1 MKPDVRR
8 DLWRLS
14 IVVLSGV
21 LCYGAAWLSTS
32 EALLVGNPAQLWL
45 PTGIAL
51 GLTTIVGGWAAI
63 GAGLAAFAFLSLR
76 HAPPAVAVTI
86 GTIDALEAY
95 IGAFLLVR
103 VLRVRTSLDRV
114 RDVIALIIVATLIT
128 FITATTAIT
137 TLITIGHVGA
147 AKAMGHWPHWWWSHL
162 SSDLILTPVILTW
175 LTRTRRPSRLPR
187 AELFALL
194 GTTVVL
200 GAIVLDSNLVDGVV
214 LRPRPHFLFPL
225 LIWTGLRGDTRV
237 AALVNLILS
246 VMSLMAWVMQVSPFY
261 SMSDLQSFV
270 GISSV
275 TTLVLSAMRAERGR
289 AIERKTAIQEAAL
302 DAIVTVDPRGAIAE
316 FNPAAVALFE
326 VPASEA
332 IGRHVAELLV
342 PKSRRS
348 EIRTLLAW
356 YSREAPAW
364 VNKRV
369 RYSLVRASGDE
380 FPAEIALT
388 RIQLEGET
396 WFTGFVRD
404 ISSERAAE
412 EARRESRELLEHK
425 VAERTL
431 ELIRAN
437 EQLKRR
443 DELLHQ
449 AQALAHLGSFDYD
462 VVAGKLE
469 WSEELVRILGRDP
482 ATFPPSYEA
491 ALECVHPDER
501 DRVKAAL
508 DLAVASLQPFMF
520 QVRVVRPDG
529 SIVVVMSQGRVHTDD
544 RGNLVR
550 VSGYCQDITEREKAE
565 ETRHRLV
572 HLVESSAD
580 AIFALSLDG
589 KIESWNAAAR
599 RIFGYA
605 PEEVVGRTASSIL
618 MPEQQAPDLER
629 LLTALRD
636 GQNAVHYEL
645 RYRRK
650 DGSVF
655 DAAVAMSVIVDHA
668 GRVVGLSKV
677 LRDISDQKIAEQRML
692 ASLREKEVLLRE
704 IHHRVKN
711 NLQVISSLLNLQMER
726 VANPAARQALTESQS
741 RIRSMALVHS
751 LLYRA
756 KDLAQLDFIEYLRTV
771 VESLVTTYGAEPS
784 AIETTVT
791 GAQVQL
797 DIDRAIA
804 CGLIVTELVSNA
816 LRHAFPHHRHGH
828 IHVEVVTTADQVV
841 LEVRDDGVGLPREA
855 QRGAVPSFGL
865 QIARTLT
872 QQLDGTIELVVDRG
886 TTAHVAFPLT
896 SRGDA

>member
-1 MKPDVRR
+1 MTPGARR
-8 DLWRLS
+8 GAWLLA
-14 IVVLSGV
+14 IVVLTGV

-32 EALLVGNPAQLWL
+32 QALLVGNPAQLWL

-51 GLTTIVGGWAAI
+51 GLATIAGAGAAV
-63 GAGLAAFAFLSLR
+63 GAGLAAVCFLLIR
-76 HAPPAVAVTI
+76 HAPLDVAVTI
-86 GTIDALEAY
+86 GTIDALEAG
-95 IGAFLLVR
+95 IGAMVLVR
-103 VLRVRTSLDRV
+103 VLRVRRSLDRV
-114 RDVIALIIVATLIT
+114 RDVLALLVVATMIT
-128 FITATTAIT
+128 LAAATAAIT
-137 TLITIGHVGA
+137 TLITIGHIATV
-147 AKAMGHWPHWWWSHL
+147 KAMGHWPHWWWSHL
-162 SSDLILTPVILTW
+162 SADLILTPVILTAFAH
-175 LTRTRRPSRLPR
+175 TRRAHDLGRV
-187 AELFALL
+187 ELVALF
-194 GTTVVL
+194 TTTIVL
-200 GAIVLDSNLVDGVV
+200 GAIVLDARLVDGVV

-237 AALVNLILS
+237 AALVNLLLAS
-246 VMSLMAWVMQVSPFY
+246 MALTAWAVQVSPFY
-261 SMSDLQSFV
+261 SLSDLQSFV

-289 AIERKTAIQEAAL
+289 AIERKSRIQEAAL
-302 DAIVTVDPRGAIAE
+302 DAIVTLDPRGAIYE

-326 VPASEA
+326 IPASAA

-342 PKSRRS
+342 PKQHRD

-356 YSREAPAW
+356 YSRETPEW

-369 RYSLVRASGDE
+369 RYSLLRANGEE

-404 ISSERAAE
+404 MSAERAAE

-469 WSEELVRILGRDP
+469 WSDELVRIFGRDP

-501 DRVKAAL
+501 DRVRAAI
-508 DLAVASLQPFMF
+508 DLAIASLQPFMF
-520 QVRVVRPDG
+520 EVRVVHPDG
-529 SIVVVMSQGRVHTDD
+529 SIAVVMSQGRTYTDD
-544 RGNLVR
+544 TGKLVR
-550 VSGYCQDITEREKAE
+550 VAGYCQDLTEREQAE
-565 ETRHRLV
+565 ETRHRLA

-580 AIFALSLDG
+580 AIFAMSLEG
-589 KIESWNAAAR
+589 TIESWNAAAR
-599 RIFGYA
+599 KIFGYS
-605 PEEVVGRTASSIL
+605 PEEVVGRSSGML
-618 MPEQQAPDLER
+618 VPEQGGSELQG
-629 LLTALRD
+629 LLNTLRD
-636 GQNAVHYEL
+636 GANAVHHQL
-645 RYRRK
+645 KYRRK
-650 DGSVF
+650 DGTLF
-655 DAAVAMSVIVDHA
+655 DAAVAMSAIVDNA
-668 GRVVGLSKV
+668 GRIVGLSKV
-677 LRDISDQKIAEQRML
+677 VRDISDQKLAEQRML
-692 ASLREKEVLLRE
+692 QSLREKEVLLRE

-756 KDLAQLDFIEYLRTV
+756 KDLAHIDFLEYLRTV
-771 VESLVTTYGAEPS
+771 VQSLVMTYGAEPS
-784 AIETTVT
+784 TIEATVS
-791 GAQVQL
+791 GAPVQL
-797 DIDRAIA
+797 DIDRAIS
-804 CGLIVTELVSNA
+804 CGLIVTELVTNA
-816 LRHAFPHHRHGH
+816 LRHAFPHHRHGR
-828 IHVEVVTTADQVV
+828 IDVEVVSDADQVK
-841 LEVRDDGVGLPREA
+841 LAVRDDGIGLPREA
-855 QRGAVPSFGL
+855 QHGTVPSFGL

-886 TTAHVAFPLT
+886 TAAYVTFPISPRT
-896 SRGDA
+896 DA

>member
-14 IVVLSGV
+14 ILVLAGV

-51 GLTTIVGGWAAI
+51 GMATICGSWAAV
-63 GAGLAAFAFLSLR
+63 GAGIAAMAFLFLR
-76 HAPPAVAVTI
+76 HAPPGVAITI
-86 GTIDALEAY
+86 GTIDALEAA
-95 IGAFLLVR
+95 IGAIVLTR

-114 RDVIALIIVATLIT
+114 RDVIALLVVATLIT
-128 FITATTAIT
+128 LVAATAAIA
-137 TLITIGHVGA
+137 TLITIGHIATV
-147 AKAMGHWPHWWWSHL
+147 KAMGHWPHWWWSHL
-162 SSDLILTPVILTW
+162 SADLILTPVILTSF
-175 LTRTRRPSRLPR
+175 TRARHGSPMGR
-187 AELFALL
+187 AELVALL
-194 GTTVVL
+194 GTTLVL
-200 GAIVLDSNLVDGVV
+200 GAVVLDSTLVDGIV

-237 AALVNLILS
+237 AALVNLALA
-246 VMSLMAWVMQVSPFY
+246 VMALAAWAMQVSPFY
-261 SMSDLQSFV
+261 SLSDLQSFV

-289 AIERKTAIQEAAL
+289 AVQRKSAITEAAL
-302 DAIVTVDPRGAIAE
+302 DAIVTVNPRGAIAE

-342 PKSRRS
+342 PKSRRP
-348 EIRTLLAW
+348 EIRTLLSW
-356 YSREAPAW
+356 YSRETPDW

-369 RYSLVRASGDE
+369 RYSLLRASGEE

-404 ISSERAAE
+404 ISAERAAE
-412 EARRESRELLEHK
+412 DARRESRELLEHK

-462 VVAGKLE
+462 MTTGKLE

-482 ATFPPSYEA
+482 ATFPTSYGA

-501 DRVKAAL
+501 DRVRAAI
-508 DLAVASLQPFMF
+508 DLAIASLQPFMF
-520 QVRVVRPDG
+520 EVRVVRPDG
-529 SIVVVMSQGRVHTDD
+529 SIVVVLSQGRVHTDD
-544 RGNLVR
+544 NGNVQR
-550 VSGYCQDITEREKAE
+550 IAGYCQDITEREQAE
-565 ETRHRLV
+565 EIRHRLV

-580 AIFALSLDG
+580 AIFALSLEG

-599 RIFGYA
+599 KIFGYT
-605 PEEVVGRTASSIL
+605 PEEVIGKPAHMLV
-618 MPEQQAPDLER
+618 PEQHGQDLQR
-629 LLTALRD
+629 LLSLLG
-636 GQNAVHYEL
+636 GQETAVHYEL
-645 RYRRK
+645 RHRRK
-650 DGSVF
+650 DGSLF

-668 GRVVGLSKV
+668 GRIVGISKV
-677 LRDISDQKIAEQRML
+677 LRDITDQKLAAQRML
-692 ASLREKEVLLRE
+692 QSLREKEVLLRE

-726 VANPAARQALTESQS
+726 VANPAAREALTESQS

-756 KDLAQLDFIEYLRTV
+756 KDIAHIDFIEYLRTV
-771 VESLVTTYGAEPS
+771 VESLVSTYGADPA
-784 AIETTVT
+784 AIATSVT

-804 CGLIVTELVSNA
+804 CGLVVTELVSNA

-828 IHVEVVTTADQVV
+828 INVSVATEADVVR
-841 LEVRDDGVGLPREA
+841 LEVRDDGVGLPRDA

-886 TTAHVAFPLT
+886 TAAHVTFPLT
-896 SRGDA
+896 PRGDGA

>member
-1 MKPDVRR
+1 MTPDVRR
-8 DLWRLS
+8 GFWLLS
-14 IVVLSGV
+14 IVLLSGL

-32 EALLVGNPAQLWL
+32 QALLVGNPAQLWL

-51 GLTTIVGGWAAI
+51 GLTAIAGPAAAV
-63 GAGLAAFAFLSLR
+63 GAGLAAVCFLVVR
-76 HAPPAVAVTI
+76 HAPVVVALTI
-86 GTIDALEAY
+86 GTIDALEAG
-95 IGAFLLVR
+95 IGAVLLVR
-103 VLRVRTSLDRV
+103 VLRVRRSLDRV
-114 RDVIALIIVATLIT
+114 RDVLGLLVVATLIT
-128 FITATTAIT
+128 LAAATAAIT
-137 TLITIGHVGA
+137 TLITLGHIAMV
-147 AKAMGHWPHWWWSHL
+147 KAMGHWPHWWWSHL
-162 SSDLILTPVILTW
+162 SSELILTPVILTSFA
-175 LTRTRRPSRLPR
+175 RTRRALPLGRL
-187 AELFALL
+187 ELVALF
-194 GTTVVL
+194 GTTIVL
-200 GAIVLDSNLVDGVV
+200 GAIVLDAQLVDGVV

-225 LIWTGLRGDTRV
+225 LIWTGLRGDTRI
-237 AALVNLILS
+237 AALVNLLLAI
-246 VMSLMAWVMQVSPFY
+246 MAIVAWAMEVSPFY
-261 SMSDLQSFV
+261 SLSDLQSFV

-275 TTLVLSAMRAERGR
+275 TTLVLSAMRAERAR
-289 AIERKTAIQEAAL
+289 AVERKTRIQEAAL
-302 DAIVTVDPRGAIAE
+302 DAIVTIDPRGAIFE

-326 VPASEA
+326 IPATEA
-332 IGRHVAELLV
+332 IGHHVAELLV
-342 PKSRRS
+342 PKRHRE

-356 YSREAPAW
+356 YSRDTPDW

-369 RYSLVRASGDE
+369 RYDLLRASGEE

-404 ISSERAAE
+404 ISAERAAD

-462 VVAGKLE
+462 VATGKLE
-469 WSEELVRILGRDP
+469 WSDEAVRILGRDP
-482 ATFPPSYEA
+482 ATFPSSYEA
-491 ALECVHPDER
+491 VLECVHPGER
-501 DRVKAAL
+501 DRVRAAI
-508 DLAVASLQPFMF
+508 DLALASLQPFMF
-520 QVRVVRPDG
+520 EVRVVRPDG
-529 SIVVVMSQGRVHTDD
+529 SIAVVMSQGRVHVDD
-544 RGNLVR
+544 AGKPARI
-550 VSGYCQDITEREKAE
+550 SGSCQDITEREEAE

-580 AIFALSLDG
+580 AIFALSLEG
-589 KIESWNAAAR
+589 TIESWNAAAR
-599 RIFGYA
+599 RIFGFSA
-605 PEEVVGRTASSIL
+605 EEVVGKSSSML
-618 MPEQQAPDLER
+618 VPEQGGHDLQR
-629 LLTALRD
+629 LLCALRD
-636 GQNAVHYEL
+636 GASAVHHQL
-645 RYRRK
+645 QYRRK
-650 DGSVF
+650 DGSLF
-655 DAAVAMSVIVDHA
+655 DAAVAMSAIVDHA
-668 GRVVGLSKV
+668 GRIVGLSKV
-677 LRDISDQKIAEQRML
+677 VRDISDQKLAEQRMMQ
-692 ASLREKEVLLRE
+692 SLREKEVLLRE

-726 VANPAARQALTESQS
+726 VVNPAARAALTESQS

-756 KDLAQLDFIEYLRTV
+756 KDLAHIDFIEYLRTV
-771 VESLVTTYGAEPS
+771 VDSLVSTYGAEAS
-784 AIETTVT
+784 TIETSVK

-828 IHVEVVTTADQVV
+828 IDVEVVSEADQVK
-841 LEVRDDGVGLPREA
+841 LEVRDDGIGLPREA

-872 QQLDGTIELVVDRG
+872 QQLDGAIELIVDRG
-886 TTAHVAFPLT
+886 TAAHVTFPLSPRT
-896 SRGDA
+896 DA

>member
-8 DLWRLS
+8 SLWLVVV
-14 IVVLSGV
+14 VVLTGL

-32 EALLVGNPAQLWL
+32 QALLVGNPAQLWL

-51 GLTTIVGGWAAI
+51 GLATIAGPAAAI
-63 GAGLAAFAFLSLR
+63 GAGIAAVCFLMIR
-76 HAPPAVAVTI
+76 HAPTVVALTI
-86 GTIDALEAY
+86 GTIDALEAG
-95 IGAFLLVR
+95 IGAMLLVR
-103 VLRVRTSLDRV
+103 ILRVRRSLDHV
-114 RDVIALIIVATLIT
+114 RDVLGLLVVATLVTLAAATAAVATLIT
-128 FITATTAIT
+128 
-137 TLITIGHVGA
+137 LGHLGTV
-147 AKAMGHWPHWWWSHL
+147 KAMGHWPHWWWSHL
-162 SSDLILTPVILTW
+162 SSDLILTPVILTSFA
-175 LTRTRRPSRLPR
+175 RTRRSYPMSRF
-187 AELFALL
+187 ELVALL

-200 GAIVLDSNLVDGVV
+200 GAIVLDARLVDGVV

-237 AALVNLILS
+237 ASLVNLLLAI
-246 VMSLMAWVMQVSPFY
+246 MALISWAMQVSPFY
-261 SMSDLQSFV
+261 SLSDLQSFV

-289 AIERKTAIQEAAL
+289 AVERKSRIQEAAL
-302 DAIVTVDPRGAIAE
+302 DAIVTVDPRGAIYE

-326 VPASEA
+326 TPASEA

-342 PKSRRS
+342 PKRRRE

-356 YSREAPAW
+356 YSRETPDW

-369 RYSLVRASGDE
+369 RYHLLRASGDE

-404 ISSERAAE
+404 ISAERAAE

-437 EQLKRR
+437 DQLKRR

-462 VVAGKLE
+462 VAAGKLE
-469 WSEELVRILGRDP
+469 WSDELVRILGRDP
-482 ATFPPSYEA
+482 ATFPASYQA

-501 DRVKAAL
+501 DRVKAAV
-508 DLAVASLQPFMF
+508 DLAMASLQPFMF
-520 QVRVVRPDG
+520 EVRVVRPDG
-529 SIVVVMSQGRVHTDD
+529 SIAVVMSQGRVHTDEH
-544 RGNLVR
+544 GKLVR
-550 VSGYCQDITEREKAE
+550 IAGYCQDITEREEAE

-572 HLVESSAD
+572 HLVESSGD
-580 AIFALSLDG
+580 AIFALSLEG
-589 KIESWNAAAR
+589 RIESWNAAAR
-599 RIFGYA
+599 KIFGYSA
-605 PEEVVGRTASSIL
+605 EEVIGKSSSML
-618 MPEQQAPDLER
+618 VPEHGGHDLER
-629 LLTALRD
+629 LLSALRE
-636 GQNAVHYEL
+636 GASAVHHQL
-645 RYRRK
+645 QYRRK
-650 DGSVF
+650 DGSLF
-655 DAAVAMSVIVDHA
+655 DAAVALSAIVDHE
-668 GRVVGLSKV
+668 GRIVGLSKV
-677 LRDISDQKIAEQRML
+677 VRDISEQKLAQQRML
-692 ASLREKEVLLRE
+692 QSLREKEVLLRE

-726 VANPAARQALTESQS
+726 VMNPAARQALTESQS

-756 KDLAQLDFIEYLRTV
+756 KDFAHIDFLEYLRTV
-771 VESLVTTYGAEPS
+771 VESLVSTYGADPS
-784 AIETTVT
+784 TIETSVSGT
-791 GAQVQL
+791 QVQL
-797 DIDRAIA
+797 DIERAIS

-828 IHVEVVTTADQVV
+828 IDVAVTSEGDQVK
-841 LEVRDDGVGLPREA
+841 LEVRDDGVGLPHEA
-855 QRGAVPSFGL
+855 QPGGVPSFGL

-872 QQLDGTIELVVDRG
+872 QQLDGAIELVVDRG
-886 TTAHVAFPLT
+886 TAAHVTFPLSPRT
-896 SRGDA
+896 DA